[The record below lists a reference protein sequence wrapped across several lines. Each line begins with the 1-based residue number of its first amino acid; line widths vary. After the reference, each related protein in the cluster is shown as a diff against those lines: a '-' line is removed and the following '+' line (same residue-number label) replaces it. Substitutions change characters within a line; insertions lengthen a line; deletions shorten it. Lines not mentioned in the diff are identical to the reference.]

1 MMGIRRALSQ
11 SLATKV
17 ILSTVL
23 LSLGVISLVG
33 SALNSRLSDGLRS
46 AAFNSAI
53 SESKFTFFDAEYK
66 LAISRD
72 STTEARKKILA
83 DIVVNATTQVVKEAR
98 REIIFLKVP
107 TNTTTKVSYEMAS
120 VRIKSSSIPAE
131 LRKRVVSGAK
141 IESEFLGCPIG
152 IVERTSMFNFLATI
166 SPPPSPNTFILSPK
180 CFK

>member
-1 MMGIRRALSQ
+1 MDIRKTLSQ
-11 SLATKV
+11 SLAIKV

-46 AAFNSAI
+46 SAFNSAL

-107 TNTTTKVSYEMAS
+107 ANTNKKVSYEMAS
-120 VRIKSSSIPAE
+120 ARIKSSSIPAD
-131 LRKRVVSGAK
+131 LRSISTSTDRRK
-141 IESEFLGCPIG
+141 ESKYSFR
-152 IVERTSMFNFLATI
+152 RTV
-166 SPPPSPNTFILSPK
+166 
-180 CFK
+180 

>member
-1 MMGIRRALSQ
+1 MELVIRRAAQRKGGLLSMTGIRRALSQ

-46 AAFNSAI
+46 SSFNSAI

-72 STTEARKKILA
+72 
-83 DIVVNATTQVVKEAR
+83 
-98 REIIFLKVP
+98 
-107 TNTTTKVSYEMAS
+107 
-120 VRIKSSSIPAE
+120 
-131 LRKRVVSGAK
+131 
-141 IESEFLGCPIG
+141 
-152 IVERTSMFNFLATI
+152 
-166 SPPPSPNTFILSPK
+166 
-180 CFK
+180 

>member
-1 MMGIRRALSQ
+1 MGIRRALSQ

-98 REIIFLKVP
+98 REIIFLKVAS
-107 TNTTTKVSYEMAS
+107 NNNKRVSYEMAS
-120 VRIKSSSIPAE
+120 GVRLGNSRFRKFN
-131 LRKRVVSGAK
+131 LRAHDRSLYKYH
-141 IESEFLGCPIG
+141 ESRC
-152 IVERTSMFNFLATI
+152 TSTYEI
-166 SPPPSPNTFILSPK
+166 
-180 CFK
+180 

>member
-1 MMGIRRALSQ
+1 MGIRRALSQ

-23 LSLGVISLVG
+23 LSFGVISLVG

-98 REIIFLKVP
+98 REIIFLLFNLRNIPIVA
-107 TNTTTKVSYEMAS
+107 TSCRHWSTITT
-120 VRIKSSSIPAE
+120 
-131 LRKRVVSGAK
+131 
-141 IESEFLGCPIG
+141 G
-152 IVERTSMFNFLATI
+152 IIIV
-166 SPPPSPNTFILSPK
+166 
-180 CFK
+180 

>member
-1 MMGIRRALSQ
+1 MLGIRRALSQ

-46 AAFNSAI
+46 AAFNSAL

-66 LAISRD
+66 LAISRN
-72 STTEARKKILA
+72 STVEERKKLLA

-98 REIIFLKVP
+98 REIIFLKVASN
-107 TNTTTKVSYEMAS
+107 TNTKVSYEMKS
-120 VRIKSSSIPAE
+120 SRIKSSSIPADF
-131 LRKRVVSGAK
+131 RKRVVSG
-141 IESEFLGCPIG
+141 
-152 IVERTSMFNFLATI
+152 
-166 SPPPSPNTFILSPK
+166 
-180 CFK
+180 

>member
-1 MMGIRRALSQ
+1 MNGIRKALSH
-11 SLATKV
+11 SLSTKV

-46 AAFNSAI
+46 SSFNSAI

-66 LAISRD
+66 LAISRN
-72 STTEARKKILA
+72 STVEERKKILA

-107 TNTTTKVSYEMAS
+107 SKAKSKISYVMTS
-120 VRIKSSSIPAE
+120 VRIKATSIPE
-131 LRKRVVSGAK
+131 DLRSKVAK
-141 IESEFLGCPIG
+141 SNNIEKK
-152 IVERTSMFNFLATI
+152 N
-166 SPPPSPNTFILSPK
+166 
-180 CFK
+180 

>member
-1 MMGIRRALSQ
+1 MTGIRRALSQ

-46 AAFNSAI
+46 SSFNSAI

-72 STTEARKKILA
+72 STIEERKKILA

-98 REIIFLKVP
+98 REIIFLKAP
-107 TNTTTKVSYEMAS
+107 SKKKSKVSYEM
-120 VRIKSSSIPAE
+120 
-131 LRKRVVSGAK
+131 
-141 IESEFLGCPIG
+141 
-152 IVERTSMFNFLATI
+152 TSARL
-166 SPPPSPNTFILSPK
+166 
-180 CFK
+180 